1 MTIAE
6 LLSRRDSPGWL
17 LSGMLRQREAA
28 VILGP
33 SRCLKTSLAVDLGAA
48 LASGGA
54 FLGEFAAEQAFRVG
68 FVGGEAAQAAVM
80 SLAERRGD
88 LAALEQIVWAFN
100 LVEPSGAVNMHRL
113 SDWIA
118 RNQLEVV
125 LIDAADL
132 APMTRRAEAAQLRAL
147 ADCCLAAGATPI
159 VCCRTRKEIKPRA
172 MDAAD
177 LADSPCGAIARQWL
191 LVNRREAFEPG
202 SGLHRLWLTF
212 GASSGRSG
220 QWGVDINESAEV
232 DSAAG
237 QWEAT
242 IRDVA
247 SIELE
252 AAEVEAQTLAD
263 RLWWRLR
270 CVMQQIDPANATKL
284 KIRELSGMSGG
295 KFGVTWDRM
304 VADGE
309 IVLAPG
315 GMSKE
320 PRYRL
325 VDLAEKIACSPV
337 HSPAAE
343 ETEDAAESSP
353 PEKKSQ
359 SSPLPA
365 EESGPLSPLGTWFGD
380 CLSLTTAEL
389 LALSKEE
396 QKKTT
401 PSPVQ
406 SPRNG
411 PRRRPKRKKRRR

>member
-1 MTIAE
+1 MSE
-6 LLSRRDSPGWL
+6 LLSRRASPGWL

-33 SRCLKTSLAVDLGAA
+33 SRCLKTSLAVDLCAA
-48 LASGGA
+48 LASGGE

-68 FVGGEAAQAAVM
+68 FVGGEAAQVAVT

-100 LVEPSGAVNMHRL
+100 LVEPGGAVNGHRL

-132 APMTRRAEAAQLRAL
+132 TPMTRRAEAAQLRAI
-147 ADCCLAAGATPI
+147 ADCCLAVGATPI
-159 VCCRTRKEIKPRA
+159 ICCRTRKELKPRA

-177 LADSPCGAIARQWL
+177 LADAPCGAIARQWL
-191 LVNRREAFEPG
+191 LVNRRDAFEPG
-202 SGLHRLWLTF
+202 SGRHRLWLNF

-220 QWGVDINESAEV
+220 QWGVDIKEDAEV
-232 DSAAG
+232 DSAAA

-247 SIELE
+247 SVELE

-270 CVMQQIDPANATKL
+270 CVIQQIDPANATKL

-309 IVLAPG
+309 IVLANG
-315 GMSKE
+315 GTSKE
-320 PRYRL
+320 PHYRL
-325 VDLAEKIACSPV
+325 IDLAEKIARGPV
-337 HSPAAE
+337 HSPAVE
-343 ETEDAAESSP
+343 EMEDAAESSP

-359 SSPLPA
+359 SSPLVAEKSYESSPPA
-365 EESGPLSPLGTWFGD
+365 ESSGGWVSY
-380 CLSLTTAEL
+380 TTAEL
-389 LALSKEE
+389 LALSNSD
-396 QKKTT
+396 QKKTA

-406 SPRNG
+406 SARNG
-411 PRRRPKRKKRRR
+411 PRRRGKRKKRKR